1 MKEAV
6 KVLNSVSGCFPARE
20 KERER
25 ERETQMTQYNWYK
38 VGTFHRKEKV

>member
-25 ERETQMTQYNWYK
+25 ERDADDT
-38 VGTFHRKEKV
+38 V